1 MGEVETKGG
10 VCLNGGKSGHMAF
23 GARAELQNQAI
34 AWLRKRCRS
43 FGGGKVV
50 RFPRFWMSSGECR
63 LIPSDIDGDS

>member
-23 GARAELQNQAI
+23 GARAEFQYQAI

-43 FGGGKVV
+43 FGGG
-50 RFPRFWMSSGECR
+50 
-63 LIPSDIDGDS
+63 